1 MKNREAK
8 QLKLFIVQMLFMAFS
23 ITAYANITGTVYRD
37 FNANG
42 TQDSVEPGV
51 ENITVSAYD
60 SAGANQGTVNTLAD
74 GTYDLLVGGSG
85 PYRLEFTGLP
95 SYLKPGIAKT
105 SSSSSVQFVATDT
118 ATNMNFS
125 VNNPSQYNT
134 GAVNTSFAVST
145 QRSGASVNQTNATS
159 NYAFI
164 SLPYTATG
172 NADGSGDLNN
182 PDPSKDVAFS
192 KVGTVWGAAYQRKS
206 GYLFSAAFL
215 KRHQGLGEL
224 ARPALNSGEHAV
236 PVDGI
241 YMIDYDASVGGAY
254 VGGFTLN
261 GVTPSAGN
269 AGVIDLGTVTRET
282 ISSAVNS
289 AHPNA
294 LTTNS
299 NSRSYDIDAFAK
311 VGKVG
316 FGDLDIQEND
326 NILWVVNLKQKSLI
340 RIDGSDA
347 AS

>member
-8 QLKLFIVQMLFMAFS
+8 QLKLFIIPMLFVLFS

-60 SAGANQGTVNTLAD
+60 SAGTNQGTVNTLAD
-74 GTYDLLVGGSG
+74 GTYDLSVGGNG

-105 SSSSSVQFVATDT
+105 SSSSSVQFVSAGT
-118 ATNMNFS
+118 AANMNFS

-134 GAVNTSFAVST
+134 GAVNTFFAVST
-145 QRSGASVNQTNATS
+145 QRSGASVNQTNATN

-192 KVGTVWGAAYQRKS
+192 KVGTVWGGSLSEKERLS
-206 GYLFSAAFL
+206 FFC
-215 KRHQGLGEL
+215 
-224 ARPALNSGEHAV
+224 
-236 PVDGI
+236 
-241 YMIDYDASVGGAY
+241 SV
-254 VGGFTLN
+254 
-261 GVTPSAGN
+261 S
-269 AGVIDLGTVTRET
+269 
-282 ISSAVNS
+282 
-289 AHPNA
+289 
-294 LTTNS
+294 
-299 NSRSYDIDAFAK
+299 
-311 VGKVG
+311 
-316 FGDLDIQEND
+316 
-326 NILWVVNLKQKSLI
+326 
-340 RIDGSDA
+340 
-347 AS
+347 